1 MRYELR
7 TRFTVSAGGF
17 GVADAID
24 TPDKVV
30 RWLYEYLPTKAT
42 LGSDIARPRWV
53 GSRYGDEPVFFE
65 LLTHYRDVF
74 AATADGL
81 RIAEA
86 MRVVPDSVKAVTSVE
101 FVVLRVFGDR
111 ELVDWA
117 DPTKPK
123 VSIP

>member
-7 TRFTVSAGGF
+7 TTFAISSDGF
-17 GVADAID
+17 GQADAVD

-42 LGSDIARPRWV
+42 LGSDVARPRWV
-53 GSRYGDEPVFFE
+53 GSRYSEEPVFFQ

-86 MRVVPDSVKAVTSVE
+86 MRNVPASVKAVTSVE
-101 FVVLRVFGDR
+101 FHVLRVFGDR

>member
-7 TRFTVSAGGF
+7 TTFTVTHVGF
-17 GVADAID
+17 GAADTVD
-24 TPDKVV
+24 TPDKIV

-42 LGSDIARPRWV
+42 LGSDLARPRWV
-53 GSRYGDEPVFFE
+53 GSRYGEEDVFFE

-86 MRVVPDSVKAVTSVE
+86 MRYVPESVKSVTSVK
-101 FVVLRVFGDR
+101 FQLVRVFGDR